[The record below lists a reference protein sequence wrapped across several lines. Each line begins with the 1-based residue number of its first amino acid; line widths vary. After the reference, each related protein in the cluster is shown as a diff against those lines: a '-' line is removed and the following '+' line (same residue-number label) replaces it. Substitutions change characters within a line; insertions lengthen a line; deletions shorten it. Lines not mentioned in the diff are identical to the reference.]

1 MYPSSL
7 NTVRSDIAS
16 GLFPQG
22 IPTTRAGT
30 CVTSD
35 TRVVRDI
42 HYDGNA
48 IMERATVITRIAPT
62 FLRFGS
68 LEIFKPTDP
77 STGGSP

>member
-1 MYPSSL
+1 M
-7 NTVRSDIAS
+7 
-16 GLFPQG
+16 
-22 IPTTRAGT
+22 
-30 CVTSD
+30 
-35 TRVVRDI
+35 VRDI

-77 STGGSP
+77 FTGGCACPAPVHSTGLACTGLPAYRPTGTSCDA